1 MDAGWAE
8 PGALPSEA
16 ALGGLDDWDRR
27 RPRRR
32 GAAPRRVLLAAF
44 AASLLAMG
52 GAMEFFPA
60 ARRGAEAPATIS
72 AAPAREFQPRN
83 DLPPLLYV
91 KALDGG
97 QAAAAYEAETRAS
110 DGARKDALTLGDP
123 FSDGP
128 FLRASLRIG
137 GAATPPPLFFVEI
150 ARQAAEIG
158 LAVGRASDPPA
169 NGAPILYSDVAL
181 DAAGAER
188 ACLGFRF
195 NSRSPVDFSG
205 LACGGAGQPL
215 DRASLECLISRIAPT
230 AAGAAAGLDRLNGL
244 AAGGKSGC

>member
-16 ALGGLDDWDRR
+16 ALGGLDEWDRR
-27 RPRRR
+27 RPRRS
-32 GAAPRRVLLAAF
+32 GAAKRRLLLAAL
-44 AASLLAMG
+44 AAALLAAG
-52 GAMEFFPA
+52 VATEFFPDA
-60 ARRGAEAPATIS
+60 QRRAEAPATIS
-72 AAPAREFQPRN
+72 AAPAREFQPRS

-137 GAATPPPLFFVEI
+137 GAASGPPLFFVEI

-158 LAVGRASDPPA
+158 QAVGRASDPPA
-169 NGAPILYSDVAL
+169 NGAPILYSDVTL
-181 DAAGAER
+181 EAAGAER

-195 NSRSPVDFSG
+195 NSLSLVDLSG
-205 LACGGAGQPL
+205 LACAGAGRPL
-215 DRASLECLISRIAPT
+215 DRASLECLVSRIAPT
-230 AAGAAAGLDRLNGL
+230 TAGAAAGLDGLNGL
-244 AAGGKSGC
+244 AGPKSGC

>member
-8 PGALPSEA
+8 PSALPSEA
-16 ALGGLDDWDRR
+16 TLGGLDDWDRR
-27 RPRRR
+27 RPRS
-32 GAAPRRVLLAAF
+32 GAAKRRLLLAAF
-44 AASLLAMG
+44 AAALLAAG
-52 GAMEFFPA
+52 VAMQFFPSA
-60 ARRGAEAPATIS
+60 QRQAEAPAAIS
-72 AAPAREFQPRN
+72 AAPAREFQPRS

-97 QAAAAYEAETRAS
+97 EAAAAYEAETRAR

-137 GAATPPPLFFVEI
+137 DATAHTPLFFVEL

-158 LAVGRASDPPA
+158 EAVGRASDPPA
-169 NGAPILYSDVAL
+169 NGAPILYSDVTL
-181 DAAGAER
+181 EAAGVER

-195 NSRSPVDFSG
+195 NSLPRVDLSG
-205 LACGGAGQPL
+205 LACAGAGRPA
-215 DRASLECLISRIAPT
+215 DRASLECLVSRLAPT
-230 AAGAAAGLDRLNGL
+230 AAGAAAGLDELKGF
-244 AAGGKSGC
+244 AAGDKPGC

>member
-16 ALGGLDDWDRR
+16 ALGGLDEWER
-27 RPRRR
+27 RPRRS
-32 GAAPRRVLLAAF
+32 GAAKRRLLLAAL
-44 AASLLAMG
+44 AAALLAAG
-52 GAMEFFPA
+52 VAMEFFPA
-60 ARRGAEAPATIS
+60 AQRHADAPAAIS
-72 AAPAREFQPRN
+72 AAPAREFQPRS

-97 QAAAAYEAETRAS
+97 QAAAAYEAEARAS

-137 GAATPPPLFFVEI
+137 GAAAGPPLFFVEI

-158 LAVGRASDPPA
+158 QAVGRASDPPA
-169 NGAPILYSDVAL
+169 NGAPILYSDVTL
-181 DAAGAER
+181 EAAGAER

-195 NSRSPVDFSG
+195 NSLPLVDLSG
-205 LACGGAGQPL
+205 LACAGAGRPL

-230 AAGAAAGLDRLNGL
+230 AAGAAAGLDGLNGL
-244 AAGGKSGC
+244 AGPKSGG